1 MARFIS
7 SGKFKRVQIGSDKT
21 YRGWTIQVFLKI
33 ELDKFVLNTNS
44 HFQAELEKGNIV
56 HGFHLDRGQRLLDA
70 YNLIFQKIDELVEE
84 EKKRA

>member
-1 MARFIS
+1 MAKFITS
-7 SGKFKRVQIGSDKT
+7 NKWKRVQIGSDKT

-44 HFQAELEKGNIV
+44 HFKAELQKGNVV

-70 YNLIFQKIDELVEE
+70 YNLIFQKIDKLVEE
-84 EKKRA
+84 EIKRA

>member
-7 SGKFKRVQIGSDKT
+7 SGKWKRVQIGSDKT
-21 YRGWTIQVFLKI
+21 YRGWTISIFLKM

-44 HFQAELEKGNIV
+44 HFQSELQKGNVV

-70 YNLIFQKIDELVEE
+70 YNLIFEKIDKLVEE
-84 EKKRA
+84 EIKRA